1 MATRI
6 LLADDSVTIQKV
18 VELTFSDGDYEVTAT
33 TNGAQ
38 AIEMAVKLRPDI
50 ILSDIIMPEKNG
62 YEVCEY
68 VKSHPELRSI
78 PVILLTGTFEPF
90 DPERAD
96 KAGCDAVVTKPFE
109 SQSLIQ
115 KVEELTSGAQA
126 NRESSAAGS
135 PSETV
140 PLGTMSPFDSEPD
153 QEEPAD
159 SETGDDPFAGS
170 SEGSEPVLER
180 QTEPPAPTG
189 DVFDEPAGLRGAEDE
204 SAATRMIPKMTF
216 EDLDRIKQETSAE
229 PDQTREEPPA
239 FEQSSEAS
247 SPAPFEDEGPPQEE
261 SVPPPPFAQETGSAP
276 FRIPDSPE
284 PGVPPA
290 EPTGPLAEEPS
301 DDSATRMIPKM
312 SFDDLPSE
320 TRQEDAETAPDSFEQ
335 PEPEPEEPAFPS
347 APIRASAPPE
357 TLDEEDPFGS
367 SAGSTDIDDSSTRMI
382 PKMSFDDLRRLQEQ
396 EAASEQT
403 SSAEPDSAE
412 EEHLAY
418 EPPSGVGGSESD
430 SWDPAQQADS
440 PVEAT
445 SPGGDD
451 EATPFGRED
460 DSSEQ
465 GWAPAGPTE
474 SPEAASDSSD
484 PDDEVE
490 RIARRVVEMLSDRVL
505 REIAWEV
512 IPEVAEMVVRER
524 VRELES
530 QDS

>member
-18 VELTFSDGDYEVTAT
+18 VELTFSDGDYEVTAA

-38 AIEMAVKLRPDI
+38 AIEMAAKLRPDI

-115 KVEELTSGAQA
+115 KVEELTSSAQA
-126 NRESSAAGS
+126 NRESPADDS
-135 PSETV
+135 PSQTV
-140 PLGTMSPFDSEPD
+140 PLGTMSPFENEAD
-153 QEEPAD
+153 QEGPAD
-159 SETGDDPFAGS
+159 SETGGDPFADS
-170 SEGSEPVLER
+170 AESSEPVLER

-189 DVFDEPAGLRGAEDE
+189 DVFDEPAGLSGAEDE

-216 EDLDRIKQETSAE
+216 DDLDRIKQESAAE
-229 PDQTREEPPA
+229 TDQPREEPPA
-239 FEQSSEAS
+239 FEQGAEAS
-247 SPAPFEDEGPPQEE
+247 SPAPFEDGEAPQEE

-290 EPTGPLAEEPS
+290 EPTGPLGEEPS
-301 DDSATRMIPKM
+301 DDASTRMIPKM
-312 SFDDLPSE
+312 SFDDLQRE
-320 TRQEDAETAPDSFEQ
+320 TTEEEAETAPDSFGQ

-347 APIRASAPPE
+347 APIGASAPPE
-357 TLDEEDPFGS
+357 TAKEEDPFAS

-382 PKMSFDDLRRLQEQ
+382 PKMSFEDLQRLQQQ
-396 EAASEQT
+396 EEASEQT
-403 SSAEPDSAE
+403 SAEPDSAE
-412 EEHLAY
+412 GQQLAY
-418 EPPSGVGGSESD
+418 ETPSEAGGSESE
-430 SWDPAQQADS
+430 SWDSAQQEES

-451 EATPFGRED
+451 EPTPFGRED

-465 GWAPAGPTE
+465 GWAPSGPTE
-474 SPEAASDSSD
+474 SPETASGTPD

>member
-115 KVEELTSGAQA
+115 KVEELTSSAQA
-126 NRESSAAGS
+126 NRESSAADS

-140 PLGTMSPFDSEPD
+140 PLGTLSPFENEAD
-153 QEEPAD
+153 QEAPAD
-159 SETGDDPFAGS
+159 SETGGDPFAES
-170 SEGSEPVLER
+170 SEDSEPVLEP

-189 DVFDEPAGLRGAEDE
+189 DVFDEPAGLSGAEDE

-216 EDLDRIKQETSAE
+216 EDLDRIKQESSAE
-229 PDQTREEPPA
+229 TEQPREEQPV
-239 FEQSSEAS
+239 FEQSAEAS
-247 SPAPFEDEGPPQEE
+247 SAAPFEDQEAPEEE

-312 SFDDLPSE
+312 SFEDLQRE
-320 TRQEDAETAPDSFEQ
+320 TKQEDAEMAPDSFEQ

-347 APIRASAPPE
+347 APTRASASPE
-357 TLDEEDPFGS
+357 SSEEEDPFGS

-382 PKMSFDDLRRLQEQ
+382 PKMSFEDLQRLQQQ
-396 EAASEQT
+396 EAASEET
-403 SSAEPDSAE
+403 SSAEPDSGE
-412 EEHLAY
+412 EQRPAY
-418 EPPSGVGGSESD
+418 EPPSAVEGSQSEWES
-430 SWDPAQQADS
+430 ARQEES

-474 SPEAASDSSD
+474 SPETASDSPY